1 MTVDKAIDILDVLI
15 GNQEKLKNKAAQKI
29 EESVEGDSERSFN
42 ELMLKILETNLQN
55 YLLLKNELET
65 P

>member
-1 MTVDKAIDILDVLI
+1 MTVDKAISILDVLI
-15 GNQEKLKNKAAQKI
+15 GNQEKLKNKAVQKI

-55 YLLLKNELET
+55 YILLKNELET

>member
-29 EESVEGDSERSFN
+29 EQSVEGDSERSFN